1 MGGDFSRVVKGGNPV
16 SQDGSGSIGISTDS
30 SRFQSRAL
38 FAGLEQGEGPPRLW
52 FAVLAQAFR
61 DYYGDIPS
69 EGPSRYRQVQVNYC
83 RRNARAWFLS
93 DSTAM
98 GSFCWI
104 AELFDLDARAVRRRL
119 FSGARIALS
128 EAPEESAP
136 PAESV
141 VAESVAAASV
151 VAESAETVVGETF
164 ATETFTD
171 ESTESIASAAMAPT
185 PPLDVMV
192 AA

>member
-1 MGGDFSRVVKGGNPV
+1 VG
-16 SQDGSGSIGISTDS
+16 QDGSCSIGISTDS

-93 DSTAM
+93 DSTVM

-119 FSGARIALS
+119 FAGARIVLA
-128 EAPEESAP
+128 EAPEQSAP
-136 PAESV
+136 RAESV
-141 VAESVAAASV
+141 VAESVAATSV
-151 VAESAETVVGETF
+151 VAESLVAESVVGETF

-171 ESTESIASAAMAPT
+171 EPTESIASAAMASA

>member
-1 MGGDFSRVVKGGNPV
+1 VG
-16 SQDGSGSIGISTDS
+16 QDDSCSIGNSTDS

-38 FAGLEQGEGPPRLW
+38 FAGLEQGEGAPRLW

-69 EGPSRYRQVQVNYC
+69 EGPSRYRDVQVNYC

-93 DSTAM
+93 DSTEM
-98 GSFCWI
+98 GSFRWI

-119 FSGARIALS
+119 FAGARIALS

-136 PAESV
+136 LAESV
-141 VAESVAAASV
+141 VAESV
-151 VAESAETVVGETF
+151 VAESVVSASVIAESVVGETF
-164 ATETFTD
+164 ATETLGD
-171 ESTESIASAAMAPT
+171 EPTESIGSAAMT
-185 PPLDVMV
+185 PAVPLDVMV